1 MTESFLHYI
10 WQFQYFDKTDLIT
23 TEGEVIQVFHPGI
36 KNIHAGP
43 DFSDARIKIG
53 ALEWRGSVE
62 IHINATGW
70 VEHHHQTDAAYEKVI
85 LHVVWTD
92 DKIIRR
98 GDGSVMPT
106 LVLKN
111 RVDPALWN
119 RYRRLITAGEEI
131 PCSHSLH
138 KISPVITLSMLD
150 RTLLQRLESKAG
162 IVLGLLEKN
171 KNDWDETAYQLLA
184 RNFGFKV
191 NAEPFQQLAT
201 ALPYK
206 VIMKHANR
214 QDQVEALLFGVAG
227 FLENVKE
234 DAYTSA
240 LIQEYSVLSRKYN
253 LEQKMLHKTQWRFLR
268 LRPAN
273 FPTLRLA
280 QFASFLITSKN
291 LFATLSHSTY
301 KQLKEWLSIEQSDY
315 WKHHY
320 QFGKAVKTVP
330 SLGAGSIHTILINTV
345 TPLLVAYGR
354 KQDDQQYVD
363 RAVNLLQQIPA
374 EKNSI
379 TRLYASLGI
388 DVKTAFDSQ
397 ALIELYSFFCK
408 KRRCLECSI
417 GASLIKPA

>member
-10 WQFQYFDKTDLIT
+10 WQFQYFDKTDLVT
-23 TEGEVIQVFHPGI
+23 TQGELIQVFHPGI

-70 VEHHHQTDAAYEKVI
+70 VEHHHQTDAAYERVI
-85 LHVVWTD
+85 LHVVWTE

-111 RVDPALWN
+111 RVDTALWN

-138 KISPVITLSMLD
+138 KISPVIRHSMLD
-150 RTLLQRLESKAG
+150 RTMLQRLEAKAG

-240 LIQEYSVLSRKYN
+240 LMQEYSVLSRKYN
-253 LEQKMLHKTQWRFLR
+253 LERKMLHKTQWRFLR

-280 QFASFLITSKN
+280 QFASFLTTSKN

-301 KQLKEWLSIEQSDY
+301 KQLKEWLSVEQSDY

-320 QFGKAVKTVP
+320 QFGKAVKTVS
-330 SLGAGSIHTILINTV
+330 SLGTGSIHTILINTV

-363 RAVNLLQQIPA
+363 RAVNLLQEIPA

-379 TRLYASLGI
+379 TRLYDSLGM
-388 DVKTAFDSQ
+388 DVKTSFDSQ